1 MGKTLLYNP
10 NDGDVR
16 ITSTSEGSPSGKWE
30 KFMEGGY
37 LPIAKVYGYNVTIE
51 PNNVLVNTLPVGS
64 QISNSEINEDKK
76 YKDMKRIKL
85 KASDINHMVKRVIK
99 EGSDTHIDAGGK
111 RGEND
116 NWKRR
121 ERWEYS
127 EEEQKEWD
135 KLEERKQDI
144 FEDIYDTL
152 EPVLNNILDKYGE
165 DFDLIANDEMIQNI
179 VEDWMY
185 SGDED

>member
-1 MGKTLLYNP
+1 MIGHILYNP
-10 NDGDVR
+10 NNGEVKFTQAR
-16 ITSTSEGSPSGKWE
+16 KGAGTGKWE
-30 KFMEGGY
+30 KFIEDGY
-37 LPIAKVYGYNVTIE
+37 IPIATVEGRNIRVESLNIPVVK
-51 PNNVLVNTLPVGS
+51 LPTGS
-64 QISNSEINEDKK
+64 PIDNSEINEDKK

-135 KLEERKQDI
+135 KLEEQKQDI
-144 FEDIYDTL
+144 YDDVYDTL

-165 DFDLIANDEMIQNI
+165 DFDLIADDEMIQNI